1 MKRLIL
7 LRHAKAEK
15 EGPRGG
21 GDAAR
26 PLAPRGVADA
36 GALGRTLALAATR
49 IDAIVASPARRA
61 LETARLV
68 ARELDYP
75 WDAIRVEPAA
85 YLADPDTLL
94 RLVQDRGEDAQCLLL
109 VGHNPGITELAHL
122 LARRFAEELPTCGA
136 VAIDCAVDTWGG
148 VRPGC
153 GSLRWYEPPA
163 SRR

>member
-1 MKRLIL
+1 VKRLIL

-21 GDAAR
+21 DAAR

-36 GALGRTLALAATR
+36 EALGRTLALAATR
-49 IDAIVASPARRA
+49 IDSIVASPARRA

-68 ARELDYP
+68 ARELDHP
-75 WDAIRVEPAA
+75 WDAIRIERAA
-85 YLADPDTLL
+85 YLADPGTLL
-94 RLVQDRGEDAQCLLL
+94 RLVHQADEDAQSLLL

-122 LARRFAEELPTCGA
+122 LARRFSEELPTCGA

-148 VRPGC
+148 LRPGC